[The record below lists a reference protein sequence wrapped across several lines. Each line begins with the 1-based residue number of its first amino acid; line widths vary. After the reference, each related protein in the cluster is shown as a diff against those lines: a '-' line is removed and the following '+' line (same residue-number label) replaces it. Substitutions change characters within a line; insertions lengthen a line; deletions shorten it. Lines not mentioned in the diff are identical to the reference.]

1 LWGVPPAH
9 ERLVFTTFSQTI
21 IMVNK
26 MEMTNKID
34 INKSVPRERWGEFFD
49 QFSDGN
55 RGRHISI
62 EIIDSELGDAEL
74 IQDAPLMAMVYDRP
88 GKGDDLVI
96 EVGQDEVTYAHTIDS
111 PTEVLT
117 GQNSNGVTIAVRIS
131 DAAGTQTLIK
141 LPAS

>member
-1 LWGVPPAH
+1 M
-9 ERLVFTTFSQTI
+9 
-21 IMVNK
+21 MVNK
-26 MEMTNKID
+26 MSTTNTID

-49 QFSDGN
+49 QFTDGN
-55 RGRHISI
+55 RGRQISI
-62 EIIDSELGDAEL
+62 EIINSELGNAKL
-74 IQDAPLMAMVYDRP
+74 IQNSPLQAMVYDRP

-96 EVGQDEVTYAHTIDS
+96 EVGKDEVTYAHTIDS

-141 LPAS
+141 LRAS

>member
-1 LWGVPPAH
+1 
-9 ERLVFTTFSQTI
+9 
-21 IMVNK
+21 
-26 MEMTNKID
+26 MTNKID

-62 EIIDSELGDAEL
+62 EIIGGELGDVEL
-74 IQDAPLMAMVYDRP
+74 IQNVPLMAMIYDRP

-96 EVGQDEVTYAHTIDS
+96 EVGQDEVTYAHTVDS

-117 GQNSNGVTIAVRIS
+117 GQDSNGLMLAVWIS
-131 DAAGTQTLIK
+131 DAAGTKTLVK
-141 LPAS
+141 LQAD

>member
-1 LWGVPPAH
+1 VGVPPAH

-49 QFSDGN
+49 QFTDGN

-62 EIIDSELGDAEL
+62 EIIDSELGGAKL
-74 IQDAPLMAMVYDRP
+74 IKNAPLHAIVYDRP

-96 EVGQDEVTYAHTIDS
+96 EVGQDEVTYAHTVDS
-111 PTEVLT
+111 PAEVLT
-117 GQNSNGVTIAVRIS
+117 GQNSNGVVIALRIS
-131 DAAGTQTLIK
+131 DAAGTQTLIQ
-141 LPAS
+141 LQAS